1 MASGLKLTKKNGGLQ
16 NIKYI
21 EVIEVFNQYKY
32 TDKEVEEIIKSMIIL
47 VDTREKKMDHITEY
61 FDKAKIPYKKKALP
75 YGDYSF
81 LVPQNESLSIPRD
94 LVFYNDI
101 VIERKGSLEELSGNL
116 TKERD
121 RLEKELAPGSK
132 K

>member
-75 YGDYSF
+75 YGDY
-81 LVPQNESLSIPRD
+81 ID
-94 LVFYNDI
+94 Y
-101 VIERKGSLEELSGNL
+101 
-116 TKERD
+116 
-121 RLEKELAPGSK
+121 
-132 K
+132 